1 MKNLL
6 LVRLAILM
14 GLTFSMSA
22 FANEGQPYFE
32 GPNFSGIYS
41 CKGSNNKVGE
51 YEILATLKLNRA
63 NSHGNFGVYD
73 FTTETE
79 NDVVYKGQA
88 IANGYKMALTF
99 NLSNARGVEF
109 STGIADVTRISSK
122 RQVVRRFIAAEAA
135 GHAESPEL
143 VRCRRNL
150 TKNLDRGAGYSMAA
164 DLGNNSPGHFPW
176 LGGSNC
182 DNYFV

>member
-22 FANEGQPYFE
+22 FANEGQPYFD

-122 RQVVRRFIAAEAA
+122 RWAYTNNYYEPDEAGGDYGKEYCLMQRQVATTKKAKKKPIRNAGLVDIANF
-135 GHAESPEL
+135 G
-143 VRCRRNL
+143 
-150 TKNLDRGAGYSMAA
+150 
-164 DLGNNSPGHFPW
+164 
-176 LGGSNC
+176 
-182 DNYFV
+182 

>member
-6 LVRLAILM
+6 LVRLTISI
-14 GLTFSMSA
+14 GLIFSMSA
-22 FANEGQPYFE
+22 FANEASPYFE
-32 GPNFSGIYS
+32 GPNFSGVYS

-63 NSHGNFGVYD
+63 SSHGNFGVYD

-99 NLSNARGVEF
+99 NLSNSHASEF
-109 STGIADVTRISSK
+109 STGIADVSRVSSK
-122 RQVVRRFIAAEAA
+122 RWAYTNNYYEPDEAA
-135 GHAESPEL
+135 GDYGKEYCLMQRQVATAKKAKKKPI
-143 VRCRRNL
+143 RN
-150 TKNLDRGAGYSMAA
+150 AGLA
-164 DLGNNSPGHFPW
+164 DIANFS
-176 LGGSNC
+176 
-182 DNYFV
+182 